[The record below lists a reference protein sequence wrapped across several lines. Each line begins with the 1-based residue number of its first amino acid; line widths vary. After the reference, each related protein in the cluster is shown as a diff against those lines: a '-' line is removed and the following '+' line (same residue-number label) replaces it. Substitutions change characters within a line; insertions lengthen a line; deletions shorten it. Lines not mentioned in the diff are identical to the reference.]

1 MNNQIYKTDLQDF
14 LFLLWSQFALDDD
27 LFADGKYNRCSE
39 QAINEILQRAKEF
52 ACEKLGVAYQASDE
66 EGCELEEG
74 NVVLPS
80 SYRALWHEFQ
90 NEWGNLSVPEEF
102 GGFDIPPVVMQM
114 VLEMFMGANPSFM
127 TYGGFCRPSATL
139 VEKYGSDIQKR
150 LFKSRLEESQ
160 WTSCLCLTEPQA
172 GSDVS
177 LVNTKAVKQ
186 DDGTYLLTGEKYL
199 ISAGMHDLTEN
210 TIYFVLA
217 RGENSALGTYGLS
230 CFIVP
235 KYWVEENGEIAE
247 FNHVECI
254 DLADK
259 MGFKGCANTHLTF
272 GQKGQCRAYLLG
284 DRENVGLIQFLTLMN
299 QARIST
305 GVYALGMASSA
316 YHNALRYALN
326 RSQGKKFEQSFNP
339 RASTVKIVEHIDVQ
353 RMLLEMKSKV
363 EGCRALIA
371 KLSICESYVSKYQ
384 DQADMQALLAENQGL
399 VDLLTPVV
407 KAYVSDQAWRICELA
422 IQTCGGK
429 GYLKEL
435 GLEQYARDIKVL
447 SIWEGTN
454 YVQSQDL
461 IRDKLGLGNE
471 SKLYRI
477 FCKQINAFL
486 EKASD
491 YPDFNKEFESLKL
504 ALEDLDKMLV
514 LVREWIR
521 SKKMEKIPAYSTRIL
536 HAFGEVTLSW
546 LLLLGACAA
555 RDELSKS
562 PDEKFESYCEAKIA
576 SAKFF
581 VFNILPNVHS
591 TLSIMNEDESYIKL
605 PHQVWQSVTGEVE

>member
-14 LFLLWSQFALDDD
+14 LFLLWSQFSLDDD
-27 LFADGKYNRCSE
+27 LFKSGKYSQCST
-39 QAINEILQRAKEF
+39 QAIDEILQRAKTF
-52 ACEKLGVAYQASDE
+52 ACEKLGTAYQASDI
-66 EGCELEEG
+66 EGCKLKDG

-80 SYRALWHEFQ
+80 SYKELWIEFQ
-90 NEWGNLSVPEEF
+90 KEWGNLSVPEEF

-139 VEKYGSDIQKR
+139 VEKYGSDIQKQ
-150 LFKSRLEESQ
+150 LFKSKLEESQ

-177 LVNTKAVKQ
+177 LVKSKAVKQ
-186 DDGTYLLTGEKYL
+186 EDGTYLLSGEKYL
-199 ISAGMHDLTEN
+199 ISAGMHELTEN

-217 RGENSALGTYGLS
+217 RGENSATGTYGLS

-235 KYWVEENGEIAE
+235 KFWVEESGEIGE

-272 GQKGQCRAYLLG
+272 GKNGKCRAYLLG
-284 DRENVGLIQFLTLMN
+284 GRENVGLIQFLTLMN

-316 YHNALRYALN
+316 YHNALNFALN
-326 RSQGKKFEQSFNP
+326 RPQGKKFEQSFNP
-339 RASTVKIVEHIDVQ
+339 RANTVNIVEHIDVQ

-371 KLSICESYVSKYQ
+371 KLSICESYVSKYKNQ
-384 DQADMQALLAENQGL
+384 SDMHDVVEENQGL
-399 VDLLTPVV
+399 VDLMTPVV

-422 IQTCGGK
+422 IQTCGGR
-429 GYLKEL
+429 GYLKHL

-477 FCKQINAFL
+477 FCKQTQEFL
-486 EKASD
+486 KKSSD
-491 YPDFNKEFESLKL
+491 YPNLDKEFKSLKL
-504 ALEDLDKMLV
+504 ALESLDEMLR
-514 LVREWIR
+514 LVRSWVKNK
-521 SKKMEKIPAYSTRIL
+521 SMEKIPAYSTRIL
-536 HAFGEVTLSW
+536 HSFGEVTLSW
-546 LLLLGACAA
+546 LLLSGACAA
-555 RDELSKS
+555 RDELSKN
-562 PDEKFESYCEAKIA
+562 PDDKLKPYCEGKIA

-581 VFNILPNVHS
+581 VFNILPNIHS
-591 TLSIMNEDESYIKL
+591 TLSIMQEDESFIKM
-605 PHQVWQSVTGEVE
+605 PHQVWQSVTEEVE

>member
-14 LFLLWSQFALDDD
+14 LFLLWSQFSLNEE
-27 LFADGKYNRCSE
+27 LFADGKYNQCSK
-39 QAINEILQRAKEF
+39 QAIDEILQRAKVF
-52 ACEKLGVAYQASDE
+52 ACEKLGVAYQASDK
-66 EGCELEEG
+66 EGCELDQG
-74 NVVLPS
+74 SVILPS
-80 SYRALWHEFQ
+80 SYATLWNEFQ
-90 NEWGNLSVPEEF
+90 KEWGNLSVPAEF

-150 LFKSRLEESQ
+150 LFKNKLEESQ

-177 LVNTKAVKQ
+177 LVNSKAVKQ
-186 DDGTYLLTGEKYL
+186 ADGTYLLTGEKYL
-199 ISAGMHDLTEN
+199 ISAGMHELTEN

-235 KYWVEENGEIAE
+235 KYWVEEDGELGE

-272 GQKGQCRAYLLG
+272 GRNGKCRAYLLG

-316 YHNALRYALN
+316 YHNALQYALN

-339 RASTVKIVEHIDVQ
+339 RATTVNIVEHIDVQ

-384 DQADMQALLAENQGL
+384 GQADAQSLVEENQGL

-422 IQTCGGK
+422 IQTCGGR
-429 GYLKEL
+429 GYLKQL

-477 FCKQINAFL
+477 FCKQTKAFL
-486 EKASD
+486 TKSSD
-491 YPDFNKEFESLKL
+491 YPDFDKEFQSLKL
-504 ALEDLDKMLV
+504 ALEALDKMLI
-514 LVREWIR
+514 LVRDWIR
-521 SKKMEKIPAYSTRIL
+521 SKQMEKIPAYSTRIL

-546 LLLLGACAA
+546 LLLAGACAA
-555 RDELSKS
+555 RDELSKE
-562 PDEKFESYCEAKIA
+562 PDQKFESYCEGKIA
-576 SAKFF
+576 SARFF

-591 TLSIMNEDESYIKL
+591 TLSIMNDADSFIKL
-605 PHQVWQSVTGEVE
+605 PHQVWQSVTEEVE